1 MGGIRCCLSVTTKY
15 DFMKKNLFSIGGLA
29 IAIGAL
35 AGCHGGAYLPVNTT
49 KYDYENSANF
59 VTLDSMVQRSV
70 TCSGIQEKA
79 LEDHRLQV
87 SANLRNREHRRI
99 EVQANCEFKDAQGFV
114 VESTPFQ
121 TVILS
126 ESAQEG
132 VQFTSMNDKA
142 KRYTIRVRQAH

>member
-1 MGGIRCCLSVTTKY
+1 MKRTLCLIVE
-15 DFMKKNLFSIGGLA
+15 LA
-29 IAIGAL
+29 LL
-35 AGCHGGAYLPVNTT
+35 APVMSGCHGGAYLPKDTT
-49 KYDYENSANF
+49 KYDYENTANF
-59 VTLDSMVQRSV
+59 VTLDAMVQRSV

-79 LEDHRLQV
+79 LPDGRLQV
-87 SANLRNREHRRI
+87 SANVRNREHRRI

-126 ESAQEG
+126 ESAQES
-132 VQFTSMNDKA
+132 VPFTSMNDKA